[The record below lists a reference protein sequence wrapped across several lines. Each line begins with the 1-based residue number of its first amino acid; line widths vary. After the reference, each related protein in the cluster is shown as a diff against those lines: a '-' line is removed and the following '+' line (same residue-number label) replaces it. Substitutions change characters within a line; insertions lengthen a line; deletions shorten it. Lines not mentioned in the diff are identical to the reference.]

1 MPAKNF
7 RSNTL
12 FDLANFVSGE
22 AHTPDGKVVLLKGQ
36 LLLLQERMG
45 ICKIEKIRRVRTRL
59 RLQQQ
64 VSGFQNVDNDLDLM
78 ALDATQPVF
87 DLNMEALANEIT
99 DIEKLIEELKPFCIL
114 NHLPFLEAQEL
125 IQGEEWKCE
134 LIERAK
140 NYCQTLGYIPPDQL
154 KAMKQHPDF
163 VKEILPKVLSMAK
176 TMKSQESNSTTYLF
190 CVELEAIKS
199 IENKTA

>member
-1 MPAKNF
+1 MPVKNF

-22 AHTPDGKVVLLKGQ
+22 AHTPDGKTVLLKGQ
-36 LLLLQERMG
+36 LLLLQERMDL
-45 ICKIEKIRRVRTRL
+45 CKIEKIRRARTRL
-59 RLQQQ
+59 RLQQP
-64 VSGFQNVDNDLDLM
+64 VTEFQNVDSDLDLM
-78 ALDATQPVF
+78 ALDATQLVF

-99 DIEKLIEELKPFCIL
+99 DIEKLIEELKPFCTL

-163 VKEILPKVLSMAK
+163 SKEILPKVLSMAK
-176 TMKSQESNSTTYLF
+176 TLKSQESNSTAYLF
-190 CVELEAIKS
+190 WVELEAIKS
-199 IENKTA
+199 IENRAA